1 MSETGSPDDLFSEVK
16 RRVDERL
23 ASYFE
28 AKRQE
33 VATIS
38 PDSLEMVDGVAD
50 LTLRGGKR
58 LRPIV
63 AAAAF
68 RATAPE
74 ADLADVIDIGA
85 SLEILQSF
93 LLIHDDWMDQ
103 DDERRGGPATHA
115 AYRTK
120 HGDEHLAACIAILA
134 GDLASTYAW
143 ELMLGAPFPAERRA
157 DGIECFIQLQKEVFF
172 GQHLDTTAS
181 ADVSRMHDLKTGSY
195 TVRGPLLLGA
205 ILGDASPAQ
214 LDNLVA
220 FGNPVGQ
227 AFQLRDDLL
236 GTFADAST
244 IGKPSGNDLRAGKR
258 TSLVSEVERIVPE
271 QDRGALSKVFGVAD
285 ATEEDIASAA
295 ELIVTSGAKANVE
308 ARLTALIADAKAAID
323 GDALDAAGAV
333 YLRHVADKLAIRKL

>member
-1 MSETGSPDDLFSEVK
+1 MSVDSPEDLFTDIK
-16 RRVDERL
+16 RRVDARL

-28 AKRQE
+28 AKREE
-33 VATIS
+33 VAIIS
-38 PDSLEMVDGVAD
+38 PDSLELVEGVAD

-68 RATAPE
+68 RATAPDG
-74 ADLADVIDIGA
+74 DLADVIDIGA
-85 SLEILQSF
+85 SLEILQSY

-103 DDERRGGPATHA
+103 DDERRGGPAAHA
-115 AYRTK
+115 AYQSK

-143 ELMLGAPFPAERRA
+143 ELMLGAPFPAHRRA
-157 DGIECFIQLQKEVFF
+157 DGLERFIQLQKEVFF

-205 ILGDASPAQ
+205 ILGDANEEQ
-214 LDNLVA
+214 LEALVT
-220 FGNPVGQ
+220 FGDPVGH

-258 TSLVSEVERIVPE
+258 TSLVSELEGIVPE
-271 QDRGALSKVFGVAD
+271 AERGALAKVFGQAD
-285 ATEEDIASAA
+285 ASEEDIASAA

-308 ARLTALIADAKAAID
+308 ARLTALIEQAKAALTGEAID
-323 GDALDAAGAV
+323 EASAG